1 MDRDAYEL
9 ARALVSNPVSTLAP
23 LPPSTQAG
31 APKRTAI
38 VGGGWAGLAA
48 AVEATRLGHAVTLFE
63 MAPQLGGRARSVG
76 ARGQDSGLD
85 NGQHILIGAYTET
98 LALMRRVGVDID
110 AAFVRSPLRIAYPDG
125 SGLHLGAGSPAGAF
139 TSAVL
144 TRRGWPWAARAALLR
159 AAAGWWLGRFECDR
173 ALTVAALTARLPAV
187 VRNDLID
194 PLCVAALNTP
204 AAEASASVFLRVLHD
219 ALLTGPGSAD
229 LLLPG
234 VGLSALLPDPAAQ
247 WLAQAGAVV
256 RLTHR
261 VEHLQA
267 EGDAW
272 RLDAELFDRVVLA
285 ATPHEAARLAR
296 SVAPAWSAC
305 AAALRFEPIV
315 TVYLHGDG
323 VRLAEPMLALRSDD
337 GHPAQFVFDRGQLGG
352 PPGLLAFV
360 VSGAAPWLERGSD
373 ATLQATLAQ
382 AQTVLGGHLRAPLD
396 PVQVLVEKRA
406 TFRCTPGLE
415 RPAPCI
421 APGLLAAGDHV
432 AGPYPATLEAAV
444 RSGLWAA
451 RQL

>member
-1 MDRDAYEL
+1 M
-9 ARALVSNPVSTLAP
+9 SNPISALAP
-23 LPPSTQAG
+23 LPEPTQEG

-110 AAFVRSPLRIAYPDG
+110 AAFVRSPLRISYPDG
-125 SGLHLGAGSPAGAF
+125 SGLHLDAGSPAAAF
-139 TSAVL
+139 TRAVFA
-144 TRRGWPWAARAALLR
+144 RRGWPWAARAALLR
-159 AAAGWWLGRFECDR
+159 AAAGWWLGRFECDP

-187 VRNDLID
+187 VRDDLID

-204 AAEASASVFLRVLHD
+204 AGEASASVFLRVLHD

-272 RLDAELFDRVVLA
+272 RLDGERFDRVVLA
-285 ATPHEAARLAR
+285 ATPHEAARLTR
-296 SVAPAWSAC
+296 CVAPAWSAC

-323 VRLAEPMLALRSDD
+323 VRLTEPMLALRSDD

-360 VSGAAPWLERGSD
+360 VSGAAPWVERGSD

-382 AQTVLGGHLRAPLD
+382 AQTALSGHLRAPLN

-421 APGLLAAGDHV
+421 AAGLFAAGDHV
-432 AGPYPATLEAAV
+432 AGPYPATLEGAV